1 MADHW
6 PELARAVTDQ
16 AIETVDRLLRGLDV
30 LVQRGRLSEAEFKVL
45 ATPAQRMK
53 HCGMHAQQIVRF
65 QSGRVRQSHEKI
77 DLAYVMESVLQERRD
92 DLAMMGISVR
102 RKFRPVQLLIDPTLA
117 YSLAQA
123 MLEWSTPLGNHIDLR
138 LDLEDSPP
146 RARLWMRVLGEEA
159 PTQSQAFE
167 DSIQWLLL
175 RQIAATDGGI
185 DLNRQVTDEGVVV
198 SAVFKRTLNA
208 PDPTTPPPDGAP
220 TAAGAASSMFK
231 TVTGTYV
238 LVCSASAETRLRAL
252 GIVKKLGANA
262 DGVAS
267 AAQTLAT
274 LRERDVHLL
283 VLDEAHPPADMAN
296 LHYDLATHHPT
307 QVMLRIVPS
316 QGMPSAA
323 TDTATVPLDALD
335 ASLGSAVMFTLS
347 NVI

>member
-6 PELARAVTDQ
+6 PELAVAVTDQ

-45 ATPAQRMK
+45 ASPAQRMK

-138 LDLEDSPP
+138 LDLEDNPP
-146 RARLWMRVLGEEA
+146 RARLWMRVSGEEP

-185 DLNRQVTDEGVVV
+185 DLNRQVTDQGVEV
-198 SAVFKRTLNA
+198 SAVFKRTLTV
-208 PDPTTPPPDGAP
+208 PDATPHA
-220 TAAGAASSMFK
+220 TEASTMADSAVSTMFK
-231 TVTGTYV
+231 TVTGAYV

-252 GIVKKLGANA
+252 GIVKKLGASA

-267 AAQTLAT
+267 AAQTLAA

-283 VLDEAHPPADMAN
+283 VLDDVHPPADVAN
-296 LHYDLATHHPT
+296 LQFDLATHHPT
-307 QVMLRIVPS
+307 QAVLRIVPP
-316 QGMPSAA
+316 QGA
-323 TDTATVPLDALD
+323 TANDPATVPLDALD